1 MTWWRCVQLRVGLWQ
16 LSGSP
21 PRPSSFA
28 VRWLCA
34 FLAVRGNVRISSLSS
49 GFAIMPRR
57 LPVTIQKKL
66 VTVSIQRNCC
76 RTFFSFPKKENYPR
90 SIALQWSRL
99 LILSAFFGIAALD
112 SERRDILSFRTLVV
126 SIRLSSVS
134 CSSQLYLLC
143 KAFSSY
149 PAEWVLSERN
159 DLHRLHRSYHFFVYS
174 LRLFEYCRLPSFT
187 SSQFQRLLK
196 FLILRW
202 APFQQFS
209 MYSCFFILTFRLT
222 RKQWRC
228 LLVALLSRLKDS
240 FCLL

>member
-1 MTWWRCVQLRVGLWQ
+1 MRAFWF
-16 LSGSP
+16 
-21 PRPSSFA
+21 SSAALIIRRA
-28 VRWLCA
+28 VA
-34 FLAVRGNVRISSLSS
+34 VRISRCTRERSH
-49 GFAIMPRR
+49 
-57 LPVTIQKKL
+57 L
-66 VTVSIQRNCC
+66 VTVLWFCDHASTSARNDSEEARHCLY
-76 RTFFSFPKKENYPR
+76 TKKLLSHILFISKKKENYPR

-187 SSQFQRLLK
+187 SSQFHRLLK